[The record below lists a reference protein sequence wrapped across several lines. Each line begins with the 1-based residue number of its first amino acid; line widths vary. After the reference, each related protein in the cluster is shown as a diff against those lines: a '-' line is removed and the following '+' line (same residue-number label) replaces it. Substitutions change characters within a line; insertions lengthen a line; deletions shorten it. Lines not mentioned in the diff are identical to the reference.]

1 MERQDFGDLSPGAG
15 LFPAAEDALSRER
28 LLREEVWKMR
38 SYYPETARRLWRQAE
53 EACDKM
59 EYEGSWMYDEY
70 PDRLMIR
77 LLANKMAK
85 EAAREMEREQ
95 GKDRKPDRDGR
106 EELWL
111 EEMARVLLADEI
123 CRRRCRRQRR
133 RQRIWAP
140 GFPI

>member
-15 LFPAAEDALSRER
+15 LFPAAEDALR

-53 EACDKM
+53 ETCDKM
-59 EYEGSWMYDEY
+59 EYEGSLMYDEY
-70 PDRLMIR
+70 PDRLMVR
-77 LLANKMAK
+77 LLASKMAK
-85 EAAREMEREQ
+85 EAAREM
-95 GKDRKPDRDGR
+95 DPDREEK